1 MVSKKTSLCIMLL
14 GNRFIRF
21 HSVSCINTELYL
33 SVLIGVLWS
42 SWQGSQGQFIKD
54 LGCVAS
60 PLSFSMTAVI
70 EPCICKLFDLFIYLI
85 SAIWMETLLGH
96 AEVYRASERTDFVLM
111 FWCIKWESNTTAQ
124 PDAMWQV
131 SHDKQFVCPHWM
143 WNRSVMW
150 PSHNQSE
157 HQGSHFFWPLNFHYL
172 SRHLWWLNV
181 FFLEIIEEIF
191 IWLPSICKHAS
202 VKEIYIF
209 MMILSIVIVILVLLQ

>member
-1 MVSKKTSLCIMLL
+1 MNHLIFFLLSMKIINTVVGWLRCCSVDGLEEDIMCIMLL

-143 WNRSVMW
+143 WNMTWMRECDPVTT
-150 PSHNQSE
+150 NQNIRVLT
-157 HQGSHFFWPLNFHYL
+157 FFDHWISITFPDICDG
-172 SRHLWWLNV
+172 WM
-181 FFLEIIEEIF
+181 FFF
-191 IWLPSICKHAS
+191 
-202 VKEIYIF
+202 
-209 MMILSIVIVILVLLQ
+209 